1 MSEERKT
8 ERVSPVSLPGPLGT
22 VHRVLTVDVDR
33 DDVYQVGG
41 KVKRCHQRVVRTV
54 SPSQLTLTL
63 QI

>member
-8 ERVSPVSLPGPLGT
+8 ERVSPVSLPGP
-22 VHRVLTVDVDR
+22 LTVDVDR

-54 SPSQLTLTL
+54 SPRQLTLTP